1 MMPQPGECPRN
12 RCRTASESI
21 SERAA
26 SRTRGVLLFMLI
38 PIPALRH
45 DLPFPTE

>member
-1 MMPQPGECPRN
+1 MSPQ
-12 RCRTASESI
+12 TASYSLSESI
-21 SERAA
+21 SERWT